1 MCYNLVVYMETKFK
15 MENAIMKTENSKFEI
30 DITINKLVTV
40 FEHISNMM
48 DGHEEEVR
56 NLLLKND
63 FKDIQ
68 NMSLMLSEIHAIDC
82 IGKNQLTN
90 STFISKEL
98 NMTKGAIS
106 KITSKLLKKELIKG
120 NHLEN
125 NKKEIYYTLTAQGKE
140 VFKIHE
146 ILHKDEHEKFV
157 KILREY
163 NKEVLSTINNFLDD
177 LITNL

>member
-1 MCYNLVVYMETKFK
+1 
-15 MENAIMKTENSKFEI
+15 MKTENTKFET
-30 DITINKLVTV
+30 DVTINKLVTV
-40 FEHISNMM
+40 FEHINNMM

-63 FKDIQ
+63 YKHIH
-68 NMSLMLSEIHAIDC
+68 NMNLILSEIHVIDC
-82 IGKNQLTN
+82 IGKSQLTN

-106 KITSKLLKKELIKG
+106 KITSKLLKRELIKG

-125 NKKEIYYTLTAQGKE
+125 NKKEIYYTLTTQGKE

-146 ILHKDEHEKFV
+146 ILHKNEHEKFV
-157 KILREY
+157 KILSEY

-177 LITNL
+177 LITKL

>member
-1 MCYNLVVYMETKFK
+1 
-15 MENAIMKTENSKFEI
+15 MKTENTKFET
-30 DITINKLVTV
+30 DVTINKLVTV
-40 FEHISNMM
+40 FERISNLM
-48 DGHEEEVR
+48 GRHEEEVR
-56 NLLLKND
+56 NLLLKNNYTE
-63 FKDIQ
+63 IH
-68 NMSLMLSEIHAIDC
+68 NMSLILSEIHVIDC
-82 IGKNQLTN
+82 IGKSQLTN

-125 NKKEIYYTLTAQGKE
+125 NKKEIYYTLTTQGKE

-146 ILHKDEHEKFV
+146 ILHKNEHEKFV
-157 KILREY
+157 KILSEY

-177 LITNL
+177 LITKL